1 MFRFEDSIYLWLL
14 LIIPLLLVVHHI
26 SNMRRAARLKTFGD
40 IDLLKNLMPDA
51 SVIRHNIKMYV
62 ILAALALVIVALARP
77 QMGSKISN
85 EKRNGIE
92 AIIAVDISNS
102 MLAQDVMPS
111 RLDKSKLLIENL
123 IENFTNDKIGL
134 VVFAGDAFTQLPI
147 TSDYVSAKMF
157 LQNIDPSQIEA
168 QGTDINKALNLAMNS
183 FTQQKNIG
191 KAIIL
196 ITDGENHEGN
206 AMEMAKQA
214 YEKGMR
220 VYILGIGD
228 IKGAPIPLAEGGYMT
243 DGYGQ
248 TVITALNEQMCKE
261 IAQAGHGMYIHVD
274 NTNDAQKKLN
284 EELAKLQKA
293 DTQSVIYSEY
303 AEQFQAVCFIILLLL
318 IIEVCILERQN
329 AKLKKLNLF
338 SSKRIMLI
346 VCLFMPLSLMAQT
359 DRLHIKKGNKQ
370 FVGTNYQQAEVE
382 YRKAI
387 SQNSNNSH
395 AIYNLGCALMM
406 QQKDSAAIA
415 QFEQAGKLESSKIR
429 KAMSYHN
436 IGTICQ
442 KHQMYGE
449 AINAYQEALRNNPN
463 DDETRYNLAL
473 CKRLNKNNQDNKNQN
488 KQNKDNQKQQQ
499 EKDKK
504 DKSQQQE
511 KDQNKTPQ
519 PKEQMSKENA
529 EQLLNAAIQAE
540 KATQQRLKKAT
551 QQQNRRPNAKNW

>member
-1 MFRFEDSIYLWLL
+1 MFRFEDPTYLWLL
-14 LIIPLLLVVHHI
+14 LIIPVLLAIHHI
-26 SNMRRAARLKTFGD
+26 SNIRRNQKLKVFGD
-40 IDLLKNLMPDA
+40 VALIKQLMPDA
-51 SVIRHNIKMYV
+51 SMVRHNLKMYI
-62 ILAALALVIVALARP
+62 ILIALSLIIIMLARP
-77 QMGSKISN
+77 QMGSKISH

-123 IENFTNDKIGL
+123 IESFRNDKIGL
-134 VVFAGDAFTQLPI
+134 VVFAGEAFTQLPI

-157 LQNIDPSQIEA
+157 LQNISPDLIEA
-168 QGTDINKALNLAMNS
+168 QGTDIYKALNLSMNS

-206 AMEMAKQA
+206 AMEIAKKA
-214 YEKGMR
+214 YEKGIR

-228 IKGAPIPLAEGGYMT
+228 TKGAPIPTADGRYLT
-243 DGYGQ
+243 DTDGQ
-248 TVITALNEQMCKE
+248 TVLTALNEQMCKE

-274 NTNDAQKKLN
+274 NTNDAQEQLN
-284 EELAKLQKA
+284 RELAKLQKA
-293 DTQSVIYSEY
+293 DTESVIYSEY
-303 AEQFQAVCFIILLLL
+303 AEQFQIVAILILLSL
-318 IIEVCILERQN
+318 IIEVCIFEKQN

-338 SSKRIMLI
+338 SSSKTLMI
-346 VCLFMPLSLMAQT
+346 VCLSMPLTLMAQN
-359 DRLHIKKGNKQ
+359 DRQYIRNGNKLYHAN
-370 FVGTNYQQAEVE
+370 NYQKAEVE

-387 SQNSNNSH
+387 SQNANNSN

-406 QQKDSAAIA
+406 QQKDSAAII
-415 QFEQAGKLESSKIR
+415 QFQQAGNLEKSKIR

-436 IGTICQ
+436 IGVICQ
-442 KHQMYGE
+442 KHQMYGD
-449 AINAYQEALRNNPN
+449 AITAYKEALRNNPN

-473 CKRLNKNNQDNKNQN
+473 CKHLNKNKPQDNNKNK
-488 KQNKDNQKQQQ
+488 KQDKKEQEKQQ

-504 DKSQQQE
+504 DSSKQKEKENKSQPQE
-511 KDQNKTPQ
+511 K
-519 PKEQMSKENA
+519 MSKENA

-540 KATQQRLKKAT
+540 KATQQRIKKAN
-551 QQQNRRPNAKNW
+551 QNSNRQQNSKNW